1 MELSIVTPDRSV
13 VVGQASEVIIPGIGG
28 EFDVLPGHSPKMAML
43 GTGVLSF
50 TAEGKTMRLMVSGG
64 FAEIERD
71 RIVVMCEQ
79 ASLAGD
85 IAADADK
92 ASVQG
97 LEQQLKALGAVAP
110 TDATYVGLKTELER
124 ASARLTLR

>member
-13 VVGQASEVIIPGIGG
+13 VVGQASEVIIPGVGG
-28 EFDVLPGHSPKMAML
+28 EFDVLPGHAPKMSML

-50 TAEGKTMRLMVSGG
+50 TAAGKTMRLMVSGG
-64 FAEIERD
+64 FVEIDHD
-71 RIVVMCEQ
+71 RVVLMCEQ

-85 IAADADK
+85 VTTDTDK
-92 ASVQG
+92 ASVVG

-110 TDATYVGLKTELER
+110 TDATYLGLKTELER
-124 ASARLTLR
+124 ASARLNLK